1 MQILISL
8 AIGALCGWLAGQFMG
23 SKNNGLIINIIL
35 GIVGGALEE
44 HATKHVVNL
53 DVGGNVAE
61 VNQMYCKFV
70 AERIRINIH
79 VGVA

>member
-35 GIVGGALEE
+35 GIVGGALGNFLFGIIGISF
-44 HATKHVVNL
+44 HGIIGNII
-53 DVGGNVAE
+53 GGMVCISLVLVLLNRRQKEA
-61 VNQMYCKFV
+61 
-70 AERIRINIH
+70 
-79 VGVA
+79 